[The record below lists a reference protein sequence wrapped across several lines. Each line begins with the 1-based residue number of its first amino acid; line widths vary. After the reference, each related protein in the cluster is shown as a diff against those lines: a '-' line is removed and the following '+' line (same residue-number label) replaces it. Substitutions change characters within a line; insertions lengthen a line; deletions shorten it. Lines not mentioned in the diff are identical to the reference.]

1 MRSSDVHSVV
11 CSLVHIYI
19 YDGLTFFFSSRRRH
33 TICALVPGVQTC
45 ALPIWAHAS
54 RGAFRSRCPRSG
66 TFFVTAVQ
74 QAGDVGGGLRW
85 HRARPDAVVTGGA
98 PAEGCRRGGGYGR
111 PYHCRA
117 SALGH
122 AAPEKQPRRVT
133 HHEIMKLA
141 VGDRKST
148 RLNS

>member
-74 QAGDVGGGLRW
+74 HAGDVGGGLRW
-85 HRARPDAVVTGGA
+85 HRARPAAVGTGCA
-98 PAEGCRRGGGYGR
+98 PAYGCRRAGVFGR
-111 PYHCRA
+111 PYYCRSYA
-117 SALGH
+117 FAHSS
-122 AAPEKQPRRVT
+122 PYT
-133 HHEIMKLA
+133 HPPLVSHHQLLTLSFFSNPPPFS
-141 VGDRKST
+141 V
-148 RLNS
+148 